1 MPVTSL
7 NVMIPDDVRAKA
19 EEVAREKHLSLDE
32 FTTLALV
39 HKISSSI
46 PDPYLEAR
54 AKRGNLKRF
63 REILAQVP
71 DVPPEDYD
79 KLE

>member
-1 MPVTSL
+1 MTNL
-7 NVMIPDDVRAKA
+7 QVMIPEDVRVKA
-19 EEVAREKHLSLDE
+19 EEAAREKHLSLDE

-39 HKISSSI
+39 QTISASLS
-46 PDPYLEAR
+46 DPYLEKR
-54 AKRGNLKRF
+54 ASRGSLQRF
-63 REILAQVP
+63 KEILAGVP

>member
-1 MPVTSL
+1 
-7 NVMIPDDVRAKA
+7 MIPDDVRAKA
-19 EEVAREKHLSLDE
+19 EELAREKDISLDE

-39 HKISSSI
+39 QKISASI

-54 AKRGNLKRF
+54 AKRGSMKRF
-63 REILAQVP
+63 KEILAMVP

-79 KLE
+79 RLD